1 MQLSKVTFKSSLIS
15 PKFRFVTV
23 DSENRIRIDD
33 RELSKAVQEKVD
45 EIMPKIT
52 VENMEEI
59 SDLEGYKHD
68 FLATSG
74 FDIEGV
80 DYEEEITSF
89 DGI

>member
-1 MQLSKVTFKSSLIS
+1 
-15 PKFRFVTV
+15 
-23 DSENRIRIDD
+23 
-33 RELSKAVQEKVD
+33 
-45 EIMPKIT
+45 MPKIT

-59 SDLEGYKHD
+59 ADLEGYKHD